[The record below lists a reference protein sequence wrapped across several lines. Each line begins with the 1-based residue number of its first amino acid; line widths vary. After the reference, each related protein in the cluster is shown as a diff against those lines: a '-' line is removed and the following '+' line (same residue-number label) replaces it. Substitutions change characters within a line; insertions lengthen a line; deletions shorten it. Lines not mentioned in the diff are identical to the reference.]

1 MRLACPSGLLARAA
15 LSLRDAVLAVWVV
28 LRTMVQAISA
38 ALYNIP
44 GRLTM
49 RAGWYCPRCLKLHP
63 TPFHQVQHR
72 QRCSVA
78 LSTPIQAW
86 EEGAIYLV
94 SAASPYAERE
104 LAAQAARFAQLET
117 NYEDPTYYLG
127 AEAAMPELQHRVYLL
142 VNPQG
147 IRGYAAYLY
156 LPNSRG
162 PGRRWSLRLLWVSR
176 RGRRRGLGARLLLK
190 SVKHLGLESKDIAYA
205 VPFSQEGY
213 RLITRFVKPEELIMI
228 S

>member
-1 MRLACPSGLLARAA
+1 MLYLW
-15 LSLRDAVLAVWVV
+15 DAVLAAWVV
-28 LRTMVQAISA
+28 LRTIVRAISA

-63 TPFHQVQHR
+63 TLLHKVYHR
-72 QRCSVA
+72 KRCSVA
-78 LSTPIQAW
+78 LSAPIHAW
-86 EEGAIYLV
+86 EESAIYLV

-104 LAAQAARFAQLET
+104 LAAQASRFAQLET

-162 PGRRWSLRLLWVSR
+162 PGRRWSLRLVWVSHR
-176 RGRRRGLGARLLLK
+176 ERHRGLGARLLVE
-190 SVKHLGLESKDIAYA
+190 SVKHLGLEPKDIAYA
-205 VPFSQEGY
+205 VPFSREGY
-213 RLITRFVKPEELIMI
+213 RLVSRFVKPEELIMI